1 MTPVLVHPF
10 SRFGP
15 RSGARRSL
23 VEAILARAG
32 ARKTDGILTSDHVSL
47 PCRDAFKR
55 FHILQLLTV
64 NKTLASLAI
73 ARVWGNLRIALG
85 R

>member
-23 VEAILARAG
+23 VEAMLGRGCAE
-32 ARKTDGILTSDHVSL
+32 TDGILTSDHVSL